1 MTASNNSILVVED
14 DPAIVEVVQAQLERA
29 GFHVDSANDGQ
40 EGMEKTFD
48 GLPDAIVLDLSMPKV
63 DGFEM
68 LRRLRGQRAL
78 RDIPVLVL
86 SARSSRTDVLTAL
99 DLGARDYMVK
109 PFDGR
114 DLVGRVRGL
123 LRPDPAGP
131 DALLI

>member
-1 MTASNNSILVVED
+1 MSASHNSVLVVED

-29 GFHVDSANDGQ
+29 GFLVDSAHDGQ

-48 GLPDAIVLDLSMPKV
+48 GLPDVIVLDLSMPKV

-114 DLVGRVRGL
+114 DLVGRIRGL
-123 LRPDPAGP
+123 LRPEPSGP

>member
-1 MTASNNSILVVED
+1 MTAHNCVLVVED

-29 GFHVDSANDGQ
+29 GFQVESAHDGQ

-48 GLPDAIVLDLSMPKV
+48 GLPDVIVLDLSMPRV

-86 SARSSRTDVLTAL
+86 SAHSSRTDVLTAL

-109 PFDGR
+109 PFDGH

-123 LRPDPAGP
+123 LRLAPSGP
-131 DALLI
+131 DAVLI

>member
-1 MTASNNSILVVED
+1 MTRRRNSVLVVEN
-14 DPAIVEVVQAQLERA
+14 DPAIVELVQAQLERA
-29 GFHVDSANDGQ
+29 GFQVDSAYDGQ

-48 GLPDAIVLDLSMPKV
+48 GLPDAIVLDLSMPRV

-114 DLVGRVRGL
+114 DLVGRVKGL
-123 LRPDPAGP
+123 LAPPEAE
-131 DALLI
+131 ALLL